1 MIRAY
6 PQGGDTAMAPAPGIF
21 FPIGRGVLVG
31 KMWRLVWVL
40 ALLTTACRAEV
51 NLVLDVNEDGSSTV
65 EAEVGVDQEVK
76 DLVGSLANGDLDIL
90 TGLDFGI
97 EGVTEQR
104 TEGDMTYYVTPA
116 AFDSVA
122 ALTGV
127 VGEGD
132 GTGPFRRFSLTVDDD
147 GAELDA
153 TLAPLGGSDFN
164 TDELPLDPTT
174 ISGQLFSASV
184 IVTLPGTIEEHNA
197 DEQLADGSLR
207 WAIPITG
214 DELTLHARSSYGSS
228 GFPVW
233 LAVVLALLAAAGIAL
248 WAISAR
254 RTRRA
259 VAAIEAAA
267 APPPSPFFE
276 IDDSRDD

>member
-1 MIRAY
+1 M
-6 PQGGDTAMAPAPGIF
+6 
-21 FPIGRGVLVG
+21 G

-40 ALLTTACRAEV
+40 ALLTTGCRAEV

-65 EAEVGVDQEVK
+65 EAEVGVDQEVQ

-97 EGVTEQR
+97 EGTTEQR
-104 TEGDMTYYVTPA
+104 TEGDMTFYVTPA
-116 AFDSVA
+116 SFDSVA
-122 ALTGV
+122 ALIGA
-127 VGEGD
+127 VGDGD
-132 GTGPFRRFSLTVDDD
+132 GTGPFRRFSLTVNDD

-153 TLAPLGGSDFN
+153 TLAPLGGSDLAA
-164 TDELPLDPTT
+164 DELPLDPAT

-184 IVTLPGTIEEHNA
+184 LVTLPGTVEEHNA
-197 DEQLADGSLR
+197 DEQLADGRLR

-214 DELTLHARSSYGSS
+214 DELTLHARSSYGGR

-233 LAVVLALLAAAGIAL
+233 LAAVLALAAAAGIAL
-248 WAISAR
+248 WAVSAR
-254 RTRRA
+254 RKRRA
-259 VAAIEAAA
+259 IAAIGAAP

-276 IDDSRDD
+276 IDDRPDD